1 MPDWHAESFMN
12 TAHITTLTALRVL
25 YSPASERAQKKEI
38 SQLDVH
44 ATRFISLSPFVVLAS
59 SSAACDM
66 DASPRG
72 GDPGFVKVLDAHTL
86 LIPDAPG
93 NNRLDTLENIVST
106 GRLGLIFLVPGVDET
121 LRIHGRAVL
130 SQDPADVQACA
141 DARRSPVVAI
151 RVTVESV
158 YLHCAKALMRSHLWD
173 SARHIERHTLP
184 TMGEMLRDQIQAF
197 KGETI
202 EIESQAQMLQR
213 YQQSL

>member
-1 MPDWHAESFMN
+1 M
-12 TAHITTLTALRVL
+12 HITTQSALRTL
-25 YSPASERAQKKEI
+25 YGLTSERAQKKEI
-38 SQLDVH
+38 PRLDVH

-59 SSAACDM
+59 SGAGGDM

-72 GDPGFVKVLDAHTL
+72 GQPGFVKVLDASTL
-86 LIPDAPG
+86 LLPDAPG

-106 GRLGLIFLVPGVDET
+106 GRLGMIFLVPGVDET
-121 LRIHGRAVL
+121 LRINGRAVL
-130 SQDPADVQACA
+130 SQDPADLQACA
-141 DARRSPVVAI
+141 DTRRSPMVAI

-173 SARHIERHTLP
+173 STRHIERQALP

>member
-1 MPDWHAESFMN
+1 ML
-12 TAHITTLTALRVL
+12 ITTLSALRTL
-25 YSPASERAQKKEI
+25 YGPASERAQKKEI

-59 SSAACDM
+59 SGAAGDM

-121 LRIHGRAVL
+121 LRIYGRAVL

-184 TMGEMLRDQIQAF
+184 TMGEMLRDQIQTF

>member
-1 MPDWHAESFMN
+1 ML
-12 TAHITTLTALRVL
+12 ITTLSALRTL
-25 YSPASERAQKKEI
+25 YGQASERAQKKEMP
-38 SQLDVH
+38 QLDEH
-44 ATRFISLSPFVVLAS
+44 AKHFIALSPFVVLAS
-59 SSAACDM
+59 TGAAGDM

-184 TMGEMLRDQIQAF
+184 TMGEMLRDQIQTF